1 MAEHM
6 DTTHHSPQAKEAYRE
21 FLLKRAPVRLRQLAL
36 TALLS
41 SPVLLGLDLLYLLGL
56 GREWTGMER
65 VALARLPWMLVPLM
79 VLSVERLLKPRDL
92 PAVLFWGSLVFA
104 VGNDWVFYQ
113 LGMEGSGYHVVMVV
127 LNVLT
132 APSLLPV
139 GRWGRYAFYVL
150 LAVAHL
156 AFDLVLSTTPL
167 ATTLVLDVILLAGTV
182 AVGTL
187 LEALHR
193 GHKRQFYMRQEMTV
207 TLRELEGSRAKI
219 IELARLLGGSAR
231 VLSSTISEMS
241 QQAAHVRTAALR
253 IASASEQMASA
264 AGALFRHS
272 RASATQAEEAQ
283 RYTGEVDT
291 LVSGMETSMNEIAQA
306 VGRSSLSVQR
316 LENSSERIHG
326 FVETI
331 QEMAAATNMLALNAG
346 IEAARAGEHGRGF
359 AVVAKEVGKLAEESG
374 RSSAQIGAV
383 VGGVTKQM
391 AETLQAVGH
400 IRETTERFTPVLES
414 ARTTLRSIREIV
426 LQNQQLMEKSSGEA
440 ERQAEQTTHISQGCA
455 RLLELVDTYSQMGTD
470 VAATALQLG
479 RMADELKL
487 LLPEQSQ
494 GGMSEHPRSNVG

>member
-1 MAEHM
+1 MN
-6 DTTHHSPQAKEAYRE
+6 TTHRSPQAKEAYRE
-21 FLLKRAPVRLRQLAL
+21 FLLKRAPARLRQLAL

-41 SPVLLGLDLLYLLGL
+41 SPVLLGLDVLYLLGQ
-56 GREWTGMER
+56 GREWSGLR
-65 VALARLPWMLVPLM
+65 ALALARLPWVLVPVVM
-79 VLSVERLLKPRDL
+79 LLVRRALNPRDI
-92 PAVLFWGSLVFA
+92 PVATFWATLLFA

-113 LGMEGSGYHVVMVV
+113 VGMEGSGYHVVMVV

-132 APSLLPV
+132 GPSMLPI
-139 GRWGRYAFYVL
+139 GRWGRYAFYSL
-150 LAVAHL
+150 LGMAHL
-156 AFDLVLSTTPL
+156 TFDLVLSRAPL
-167 ATTLVLDVILLAGTV
+167 ASTLVLDIVLLAGTF

-193 GHKRQFYMRQEMTV
+193 GHKRQFYMRQEMTQA
-207 TLRELEGSRAKI
+207 LRALEGSRMKI
-219 IELARLLGGSAR
+219 VEMARLLGGSAR

-272 RASATQAEEAQ
+272 RASATQAEQAQ
-283 RYTGEVDT
+283 HYTGEVDT
-291 LVSGMETSMNEIAQA
+291 LVSGMETGLNEIAQA

-374 RSSAQIGAV
+374 RSSGQIGAV
-383 VGGVTKQM
+383 VGGVTRQM

-479 RMADELKL
+479 KMADELKL
-487 LLPEQSQ
+487 LLPEEVQDD
-494 GGMSEHPRSNVG
+494 GPRA